1 MITQTIDLNMIPD
14 SPPVVVHVDQYDHG
28 AGRIVA
34 HLYNG
39 DQLYTPTGTAWIQ
52 GTKPDG
58 KGFQYSATLSGSTVT
73 AELTEQMTAVAG
85 NVRTQIVVNETN
97 GRIGTFCF
105 TLAVQKSG
113 LPADTDMSQSEY
125 QIVEELIEEV
135 IGAST
140 HAPII
145 GQNGNWWVWNVEAD
159 DYVDSGV
166 DATITVRIADIT
178 MLEPGATPYVTNTGT
193 NTDPI
198 FHLFIPRGT
207 KGDTGEAAGFGTPTA
222 TIDGSTGT
230 PSVQV
235 TASGSDTAKVF
246 DFAFHN
252 LKGTKGDTGE
262 KGDPGDMP
270 TITATGSVDSNV
282 GVPSVNVTQ
291 SGTAANPVLNFAF
304 HNMKGADGGGTTTYR
319 NGGIVVVPPMPTIV
333 TWANGTDAEIAAML
347 AAHYAGVL
355 NIHDYWNVG
364 DERTVHLDA
373 MAATGVD
380 ESHAAQD
387 VIMVLMNEG
396 GKTLVNPINS
406 FTECAFIVGQK
417 NGLDENG
424 YLNATS
430 MNAGGWN
437 ACARRTWCNSV
448 YKNAL
453 PNTLVGIFKEHQN
466 ITGNGGNPGS
476 TPITSDDYFALP
488 SEKEIFGIVR
498 GANATAEADN
508 TQFEYYET
516 EANRVKHKG
525 NAGYVNIWWQRSPV
539 TGHPSAFCVVDTSG
553 ASTVSDASVYYG
565 LAPFGVI

>member
-14 SPPVVVHVDQYDHG
+14 SPPVIVHVDQYDHG
-28 AGRIVA
+28 AGRIIA
-34 HLYNG
+34 NLYNG
-39 DQLYTPTGTAWIQ
+39 DQLYTPSNATAWIQ

-73 AELTEQMTAVAG
+73 ADLTEQMTAVAG
-85 NVRTQIVVNETN
+85 NVRTQIVINETN

-105 TLAVQKSG
+105 TLTVQKSG

-135 IGAST
+135 IGASS

-145 GQNGNWWVWNVEAD
+145 GQNGNWWIWNVEAG

-166 DATITVRIADIT
+166 DASITVRIADIT

-198 FHLFIPRGT
+198 FHLFIPRGN
-207 KGDTGEAAGFGTPTA
+207 TGAAAGFGTPTA
-222 TIDGSTGT
+222 TIDGNTGT

-235 TASGSDTAKVF
+235 TASGSDTAKIF
-246 DFAFHN
+246 NFAFHN
-252 LKGTKGDTGE
+252 LKGADGRDGA
-262 KGDPGDMP
+262 G
-270 TITATGSVDSNV
+270 ATVYRDG
-282 GVPSVNVTQ
+282 GIIVTQ
-291 SGTAANPVLNFAF
+291 
-304 HNMKGADGGGTTTYR
+304 
-319 NGGIVVVPPMPTIV
+319 PMPEIV
-333 TWANGTDAEIAAML
+333 TWAGGTDAEIAAML
-347 AAHYAGVL
+347 DAHYAGL
-355 NIHDYWNVG
+355 IDIHNYWHVG
-364 DERTVHLDA
+364 DERVVHLSA
-373 MAATGVD
+373 MEAVGVD
-380 ESHAAQD
+380 ESHVAQD
-387 VIMVLMNEG
+387 VKMVLMNEG

-406 FTECAFIVGQK
+406 FTECAFVVGQK

-488 SEKEIFGIVR
+488 SEKEIFGIVS

-508 TQFEYYET
+508 AQFEYYET

-539 TGHPSAFCVVDTSG
+539 SGHPSAFCVVNTSG

>member
-28 AGRIVA
+28 AGRIIA
-34 HLYNG
+34 NLYNG
-39 DQLYTPTGTAWIQ
+39 DQLYTPSNATAWIQ

-58 KGFQYSATLSGSTVT
+58 RGFQYSATLSGSTVT

-135 IGAST
+135 IGASS

-145 GQNGNWWVWNVEAD
+145 GQNGNWWIWDVTAG

-166 DATITVRIADIT
+166 DASITVRIADIT
-178 MLEPGATPYVTNTGT
+178 MLASDATPYVTNTGT

-207 KGDTGEAAGFGTPTA
+207 KGDTGDAAGFGTPTA
-222 TIDGSTGT
+222 TIDSNTGT

-252 LKGTKGDTGE
+252 LKGADGRNGRDGVD
-262 KGDPGDMP
+262 G
-270 TITATGSVDSNV
+270 TGSC
-282 GVPSVNVTQ
+282 
-291 SGTAANPVLNFAF
+291 FYR
-304 HNMKGADGGGTTTYR
+304 DGGI
-319 NGGIVVVPPMPTIV
+319 IVQPAPPRIV
-333 TWANGTDAEIAAML
+333 TWADGTDAEIFAML
-347 AAHYAGVL
+347 NAHYAGVI
-355 NIHDYWNVG
+355 NIYDYWHVG
-364 DERTVHLDA
+364 DERTVHLNA
-373 MAATGVD
+373 MEATGVE
-380 ESHAAQD
+380 ESHVAQD
-387 VIMVLMNEG
+387 VTMVLMNAG
-396 GKTLVNPINS
+396 GKTLVSPINGHS
-406 FTECAFIVGQK
+406 ECAFIVGQK
-417 NGLDENG
+417 NMLANG
-424 YLNATS
+424 TS
-430 MNAGGWN
+430 GEDGYMNSSNTNSGGWDS
-437 ACARRTWCNSV
+437 CARRTWCNSV

-453 PNTLVGIFKEHQN
+453 PSTLVGIFKEYQN
-466 ITGNGGNPGS
+466 ITANGSSSS
-476 TPITSDDYFALP
+476 TTTSSDYFALP
-488 SEKEIFGIVR
+488 SEKEVFGSTTY
-498 GANATAEADN
+498 ANSTAEASN
-508 TQFEYYET
+508 TQFKYYET
-516 EANRVKHKG
+516 SSNRIKNVNGSASYWWERSPRDGSSNRFCSVSYNG
-525 NAGYVNIWWQRSPV
+525 NAYYNS
-539 TGHPSAFCVVDTSG
+539 
-553 ASTVSDASVYYG
+553 ASTNIG

>member
-14 SPPVVVHVDQYDHG
+14 SPPVIIHVDQYDHG

-34 HLYNG
+34 NLYNG

-58 KGFQYSATLSGSTVT
+58 RGFQYSATLSGSTVT

-135 IGAST
+135 IGAAG

-145 GQNGNWWVWNVEAD
+145 GQNGNWWIWNVEAD

-166 DATITVRIADIT
+166 DASITVRIADIT
-178 MLEPGATPYVTNTGT
+178 MLASDATPYVTNTGT

-207 KGDTGEAAGFGTPTA
+207 KGDTGDAAGFGTPTA

-270 TITATGSVDSNV
+270 TITATGSVDNNV

-319 NGGIVVVPPMPTIV
+319 DGGIVVVPPT
-333 TWANGTDAEIAAML
+333 
-347 AAHYAGVL
+347 
-355 NIHDYWNVG
+355 
-364 DERTVHLDA
+364 
-373 MAATGVD
+373 
-380 ESHAAQD
+380 
-387 VIMVLMNEG
+387 
-396 GKTLVNPINS
+396 
-406 FTECAFIVGQK
+406 
-417 NGLDENG
+417 
-424 YLNATS
+424 
-430 MNAGGWN
+430 
-437 ACARRTWCNSV
+437 
-448 YKNAL
+448 
-453 PNTLVGIFKEHQN
+453 
-466 ITGNGGNPGS
+466 
-476 TPITSDDYFALP
+476 
-488 SEKEIFGIVR
+488 
-498 GANATAEADN
+498 
-508 TQFEYYET
+508 
-516 EANRVKHKG
+516 
-525 NAGYVNIWWQRSPV
+525 
-539 TGHPSAFCVVDTSG
+539 
-553 ASTVSDASVYYG
+553 
-565 LAPFGVI
+565 